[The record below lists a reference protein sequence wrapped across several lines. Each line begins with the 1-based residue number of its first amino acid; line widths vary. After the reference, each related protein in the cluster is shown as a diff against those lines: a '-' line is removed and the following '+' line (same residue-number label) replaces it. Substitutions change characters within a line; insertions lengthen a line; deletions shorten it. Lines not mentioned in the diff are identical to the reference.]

1 MIGISTKGR
10 YGTRFML
17 ELALNYGKGLMLLG
31 DIARRQSISEGY
43 LEQIIPRLKT
53 VGLVKSC
60 RGAYGG
66 YALSRE
72 PSKITVNE
80 IVTALEGP
88 LDLVDCVSRPQEC
101 DRADSC
107 AVREL
112 WSRISEKIIDM
123 LDSESL
129 EDLAEKH
136 KNKQKSQ
143 PLMYHI

>member
-17 ELALNYGKGLMLLG
+17 ELALNYGRGLALLG

-43 LEQIIPRLKT
+43 LEQIIPRLKAA
-53 VGLVKSC
+53 GLVKSY

-66 YALSRE
+66 YTLARE
-72 PSKITVNE
+72 PSKITVKE
-80 IVTALEGP
+80 IVTALEGS

-101 DRADSC
+101 DRADFC
-107 AVREL
+107 AVRGL
-112 WSRISEKIIDM
+112 WRGISEKITDM